1 MGASNGTV
9 VEESNSEE
17 LESTVTSAPD
27 IENPETTPAPLP
39 KENKVL
45 SPGSCALPIVPY
57 GEREDSTGYRFGIEK
72 GSRLEF
78 DRTSS
83 VLDQNLVF
91 SVQVHAAATNG
102 FILFLSDEK
111 QTEFVTLY
119 LNQGFVNFMFG
130 QPNNYVSS
138 LICVNQDFITYILD
152 PSGQ

>member
-9 VEESNSEE
+9 VEETSPEESE
-17 LESTVTSAPD
+17 SAVTPSPE
-27 IENPETTPAPLP
+27 IENVETTAAPLP
-39 KENKVL
+39 KENRVL
-45 SPGSCALPIVPY
+45 PPGSCALPIVPY

-102 FILFLSDEK
+102 FILFISDEK
-111 QTEFVTLY
+111 QTEFITLY
-119 LNQGFVNFMFG
+119 LNQGYVNFMFG
-130 QPNNYVSS
+130 QPNNYVGLLLCELWFYEFNYRS
-138 LICVNQDFITYILD
+138 T
-152 PSGQ
+152 